1 MTYFG
6 RQRSERAQTFSELA
20 DLHVAALAGSNPVDV
35 VSTDRHTVKPWF
47 AGKIPFAFDLPELQN
62 SEFSL
67 VGGRVTYLG
76 QEPGAELIYRFRK
89 HEISVFIFQEGAA
102 GQALP
107 SDSGPQKRV
116 SFTVETWSAGGL
128 RYFVLGDAGAEDI
141 AKLASLFKQAPPPE
155 SEHRVWPGS
164 HLFPSSIQSG
174 DAKRVGV
181 HEASR
186 NPRPASDATSHPAGE
201 MFHRG
206 GEVSIRAPYS
216 GNQSSH
222 RGQHVLEVDSVE
234 LPDQPA
240 RFAEIENA
248 AFSLRSNTRTISR
261 KPAS

>member
-1 MTYFG
+1 MPDDWTAKLDTYLDGELPVGEMKDLDAHLRNCPGCVADVLSRLQLRRTVQSAGRRYRPDSEFRQRVRLQITSRSRRPFWRGWLAAAAVVAGLFLAALGVTYFG

-141 AKLASLFKQAPPPE
+141 AKLASLFKQA
-155 SEHRVWPGS
+155 
-164 HLFPSSIQSG
+164 
-174 DAKRVGV
+174 A
-181 HEASR
+181 
-186 NPRPASDATSHPAGE
+186 RP
-201 MFHRG
+201 
-206 GEVSIRAPYS
+206 
-216 GNQSSH
+216 
-222 RGQHVLEVDSVE
+222 
-234 LPDQPA
+234 
-240 RFAEIENA
+240 
-248 AFSLRSNTRTISR
+248 
-261 KPAS
+261 